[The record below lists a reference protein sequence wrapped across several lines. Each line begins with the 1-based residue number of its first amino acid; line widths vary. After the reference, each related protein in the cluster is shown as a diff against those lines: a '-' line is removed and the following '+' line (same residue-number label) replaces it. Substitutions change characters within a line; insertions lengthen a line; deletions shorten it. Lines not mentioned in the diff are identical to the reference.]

1 MILLQQM
8 LLFATMMGIGYG
20 TARKGILDKQVTK
33 SISWLVVN
41 VSNPALILSGCLS
54 GSAVN
59 GRDIVRISILAFAVY
74 FVLIGIS
81 WILSYTIDKT
91 RENRGL
97 YQAMM
102 LFSNMGFMGLPLMAA
117 VYGNQSVIYISM
129 FLIPF
134 NLLIYTYGLYIMKD
148 NKERTKQ
155 QKGSALRKI
164 LNPGV
169 VASVIALVFSLSGFQ
184 LQGFPVDLADSL
196 GALTGPLS
204 MMVIG
209 ASFSDINLKE
219 LFQDKKL
226 YLISFY
232 RLILIPLFGM
242 LILMRFVET
251 KELLGACYVVLAAP
265 VASMTVMF
273 SKQYRKEDTIATKAV
288 AFSTLLSVVTMP
300 LLMSILKIS

>member
-8 LLFATMMGIGYG
+8 LLFAVMMGIGYG

-33 SISWLVVN
+33 SVSWLVVN

-54 GSAVN
+54 GSTIN
-59 GRDIVRISILAFAVY
+59 GRDILRISILAFVVY
-74 FVLIGIS
+74 FVLIGVS

-91 RENRGL
+91 KENRGL

-134 NLLIYTYGLYIMKD
+134 NLLIYTYGLYIMRD
-148 NKERTKQ
+148 DKERKE
-155 QKGSALRKI
+155 QKSGSVLRKI
-164 LNPGV
+164 VNPGV
-169 VASVIALVFSLSGFQ
+169 VASVIALVFSLSGIQ
-184 LQGFPVDLADSL
+184 LNGFPVALADSL

-209 ASFSDINLKE
+209 ASFSDINIKE
-219 LFQDKKL
+219 LFQDKRM

-232 RLILIPLFGM
+232 RLLLIPLLGM
-242 LILMRFVET
+242 LILMRFIQT

-273 SKQYRKEDTIATKAV
+273 SKQYRKDDIIATKAV
-288 AFSTLLSVVTMP
+288 AFSTLLSVITMP
-300 LLMSILKIS
+300 FLMSLLKI

>member
-8 LLFATMMGIGYG
+8 LLFAVMMGIGYG

-33 SISWLVVN
+33 SVSWLVVN

-54 GSAVN
+54 GSTVN
-59 GRDIVRISILAFAVY
+59 GRDILRISILAFVVY
-74 FVLIGIS
+74 FVLIGVS

-91 RENRGL
+91 KENRGL

-134 NLLIYTYGLYIMKD
+134 NLLIYTYGLYIMRD
-148 NKERTKQ
+148 DKERKE
-155 QKGSALRKI
+155 QKSGSVLRKI
-164 LNPGV
+164 VNPGV
-169 VASVIALVFSLSGFQ
+169 VASVIALVFSLSGIQ
-184 LQGFPVDLADSL
+184 LNGFPVALADSL

-209 ASFSDINLKE
+209 ASFSDINIKE
-219 LFQDKKL
+219 LFQDKRM

-232 RLILIPLFGM
+232 RLLLIPLLGM
-242 LILMRFVET
+242 LILMRFIQT

-273 SKQYRKEDTIATKAV
+273 SKQYRKDDIIATKAV
-288 AFSTLLSVVTMP
+288 AFSTLLSVITMP
-300 LLMSILKIS
+300 FLMSLLKI